1 MLVVDL
7 LNFTSSD
14 EVQCGCLNS
23 YPLLRSQLKG
33 SEDQILNALLNI
45 WDIVR
50 KDLLKPVFLEGSES
64 AWTLSF
70 LHHTLPNP
78 SDLINE
84 SEKGILRLCNSYLHR
99 TLEAN
104 IGGYVAREIQFL
116 FDTKAITSIKRC
128 SHCSNIF
135 IANPADDMCC
145 SNLCLSLLCT
155 TDQIKYPETRKS
167 FFDDLKLSNQ
177 FIYYDDFLSNPRFN
191 LN

>member
-1 MLVVDL
+1 MLGLDL
-7 LNFTSSD
+7 LNITSSD
-14 EVQCGCLNS
+14 DVKCSCLNS
-23 YPLLRSQLKG
+23 HPLLRSQLKG
-33 SEDQILNALLNI
+33 SEDQILYALLNI
-45 WDIVR
+45 WDILR

-78 SDLINE
+78 SDLLNE

-104 IGGYVAREIQFL
+104 IGGYIAREIQFL
-116 FDTKAITSIKRC
+116 FDTKAITSVKRC
-128 SHCSNIF
+128 ARCKNIF
-135 IANPADDMCC
+135 IANPANDICC
-145 SNLCLSLLCT
+145 SILCLSLLSIS
-155 TDQIKYPETRKS
+155 DQINNPETRKS